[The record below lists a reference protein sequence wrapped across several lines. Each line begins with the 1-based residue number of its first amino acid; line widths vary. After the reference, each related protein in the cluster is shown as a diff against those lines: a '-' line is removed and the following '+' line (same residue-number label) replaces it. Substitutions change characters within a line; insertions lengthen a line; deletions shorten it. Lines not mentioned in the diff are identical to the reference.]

1 MPARHDPT
9 RRSATVRHSPESNA
23 ADWDVE
29 STSTRI
35 TFDGGARRCEACNG
49 CIDPGSRYRCL
60 TVRDGDGTVLE
71 IPVCD
76 EDCLAVLLA

>member
-1 MPARHDPT
+1 MPARHDLT
-9 RRSATVRHSPESNA
+9 RRSATVRHPPDSNA
-23 ADWDVE
+23 ADWNVE

-35 TFDGGARRCEACNG
+35 TLDGSTRRCEACNG
-49 CIDPGSRYRCL
+49 CIDPESRYRCL

-76 EDCLAVLLA
+76 EDCLAALLS